1 MLLFSVAFAKAT
13 RRFIMA
19 YSNFI
24 PSVWAESINRELE
37 RACVFVEDCN
47 RQYEGLVS
55 SKGDSVHILGVGKP
69 TIHSLERANAS
80 GEIADAEEI
89 ADTSTILNIN
99 QIRYFNYKVGDIDK
113 AQAIGGL
120 MDALSEETSE
130 GLANEIDKFIA
141 NMALDSDVEK
151 LTSAPTVVTKDN
163 VLSLLDDAIEKLQE
177 NDVNMA
183 NGVTITVSPRFYKL
197 FKQAYASKDTDNSQM
212 LKNGRVAMYGNVTVK
227 LSNNVA
233 KSDSGSTDNIMIRT
247 KRAIAFVN
255 PLTHTEAYR
264 PEKSF
269 ADAVKGYALFDGK
282 VVRPKEIININVM
295 YA

>member
-1 MLLFSVAFAKAT
+1 
-13 RRFIMA
+13 MA

-37 RACVFVEDCN
+37 RACVFAEDCN
-47 RQYEGLVS
+47 RQYEGLVA

-69 TIHSLERANAS
+69 TIKSLERANAS
-80 GEIADAEEI
+80 GEIDAPEEI
-89 ADTSTILNIN
+89 EDTSVILNIN
-99 QIRYFNYKVGDIDK
+99 QIRYFNYMVGDIDK
-113 AQAIGGL
+113 AQAVGGL
-120 MDALSEETSE
+120 MDTLSAETSE
-130 GLANEIDKFIA
+130 GLAIEMDKFIA
-141 NMALDSDVEK
+141 NMATGSDVSK
-151 LTSAPTVVTKDN
+151 LTATPTVVTKDN
-163 VLSLLDDAIEKLQE
+163 VLSLLDDAIQKLQE

-183 NGVTITVSPRFYKL
+183 SGIVVTVSPRFYKL
-197 FKQAYASKDTDNSQM
+197 FKQAYIGNDTDNSDY
-212 LKNGRVAMYGNVTVK
+212 LKNGKVAMYGNVTVK

-233 KSDSGSTDNIMIRT
+233 KTDSDAVDNIMIRT

-282 VVRPKEIININVM
+282 VVRPKEIVNINVK

>member
-1 MLLFSVAFAKAT
+1 
-13 RRFIMA
+13 MA

-24 PSVWAESINRELE
+24 PSVWSESINRELE
-37 RACVFVEDCN
+37 RACVFAEDCN
-47 RQYEGLVS
+47 RQYEGDVS
-55 SKGDSVHILGVGKP
+55 KKGDSVHILGVGKP
-69 TIHSLERANAS
+69 TIKSLARENAS
-80 GEIADAEEI
+80 GEIEPAEEVN
-89 ADTSTILNIN
+89 DTSVILSIN

-113 AQAIGGL
+113 AQAVGGL

-130 GLANEIDKFIA
+130 GLANEIDKYIGA
-141 NMALDSDVEK
+141 MALDSDVST
-151 LTSAPTVVTKDN
+151 LTSAPTMITKDN
-163 VLSLLDDAIEKLQE
+163 VLSVLDDAIEKLQE

-183 NGVTITVSPRFYKL
+183 NGVVVTVSPRFYKL
-197 FKQAYASKDTDNSQM
+197 FKQAYISNDTSNSKM
-212 LKNGRVAMYGNVTVK
+212 LENGKVAMYGNVVVK

-233 KSDSGSTDNIMIRT
+233 KTDSGATDNIMIRT

-264 PEKSF
+264 PENSF

-282 VVRPKEIININVM
+282 VVRPKEIININVK

>member
-1 MLLFSVAFAKAT
+1 
-13 RRFIMA
+13 MA

-24 PSVWAESINRELE
+24 PSVWAETIERELE

-47 RQYEGLVS
+47 RQYEGLVA

-69 TIHSLERANAS
+69 SIKTIERENAN
-80 GEIADAEEI
+80 GEIDEAEEI
-89 ADTSTILNIN
+89 EDTSVILNIN

-113 AQAIGGL
+113 AQAVGGL
-120 MDALSEETSE
+120 MDALSLETSE
-130 GLANEIDKFIA
+130 GLANEMDKYIA
-141 NMALDSDVEK
+141 NMATDAQVPTLN
-151 LTSAPTVVTKDN
+151 TNATVVTKDN
-163 VLSLLDDAIEKLQE
+163 VLDVLDDAIQALQE

-183 NGVTITVSPRFYKL
+183 SGITVTVSPRFYKL
-197 FKQAYASKDTDNSQM
+197 FKQAYVGKDTNNSEM
-212 LKNGRVAMYGNVTVK
+212 LKNGKVAMYGNVTVK
-227 LSNNVA
+227 LSNNVL
-233 KSDSGSTDNIMIRT
+233 KSEDGAVDNIMIRT

-269 ADAVKGYALFDGK
+269 ADAVKGYILFDGK
-282 VVRPKEIININVM
+282 VVRPKEIININVK

>member
-1 MLLFSVAFAKAT
+1 MAFT
-13 RRFIMA
+13 
-19 YSNFI
+19 NFI

-37 RACVFVEDCN
+37 RACVFLEDCN
-47 RQYEGLVS
+47 RQYEGLVAG
-55 SKGDSVHILGVGKP
+55 KGDSVHILGVGKP
-69 TIHSLERANAS
+69 TIKSLERENAS
-80 GEIADAEEI
+80 GEIDSAEEI
-89 ADTSTILNIN
+89 EDTSVILNIN

-113 AQAIGGL
+113 AQSVGGL
-120 MDALSEETSE
+120 MDTLSQETSE

-141 NMALDSDVEK
+141 NMA
-151 LTSAPTVVTKDN
+151 TSADVTTLASAAQVVTKEN
-163 VLSLLDDAIEKLQE
+163 VLSILDDAIEKLQE

-183 NGVTITVSPRFYKL
+183 SGVTITVSPRFYKL
-197 FKQAYASKDTDNSQM
+197 FKQAYIGKNTDNVSA
-212 LKNGRVAMYGNVTVK
+212 LENGRVAMYGNVTIK

-233 KSDSGSTDNIMIRT
+233 KTEEGAVDNIMIRT

-282 VVRPKEIININVM
+282 VVRPKEIININVK

>member
-1 MLLFSVAFAKAT
+1 
-13 RRFIMA
+13 MA

-24 PSVWAESINRELE
+24 PSVWSESINRELE
-37 RACVFVEDCN
+37 RACVFAEDCN
-47 RQYEGLVS
+47 RQYEGEVS
-55 SKGDSVHILGVGKP
+55 KKGDSVHILGVGKP
-69 TIHSLERANAS
+69 TIKSLSRENAS
-80 GEIADAEEI
+80 GEIDAAEEVS
-89 ADTSTILNIN
+89 DTSVILGIN

-130 GLANEIDKFIA
+130 GLANEIDKYIA
-141 NMALDSDVEK
+141 EMVLDESVNK
-151 LTSAPTVVTKDN
+151 LTATPTVVTKEN
-163 VLSLLDDAIEKLQE
+163 VLSVLDDAIEALQE

-183 NGVTITVSPRFYKL
+183 SGVTVTVSPRFYKL
-197 FKQAYASKDTDNSQM
+197 FKQAYSAVDTDNSDM
-212 LKNGRVAMYGNVTVK
+212 LKNGKVATYGNVTVK

-233 KSDSGSTDNIMIRT
+233 KSDSGATDNIMIRS

-255 PLTHTEAYR
+255 PVTHTEAYR

-282 VVRPKEIININVM
+282 VVRPKEIINVNVK

>member
-1 MLLFSVAFAKAT
+1 
-13 RRFIMA
+13 MA

-24 PSVWAESINRELE
+24 PSVWSESINRELE

-47 RQYEGLVS
+47 RQYEGDVA

-69 TIHSLERANAS
+69 TIKSLERENAS
-80 GEIADAEEI
+80 GEIDAPEEI
-89 ADTSTILNIN
+89 QDTSVILNIN
-99 QIRYFNYKVGDIDK
+99 QIRYFNYMVGDIDK

-120 MDALSEETSE
+120 MDTLSAETSE
-130 GLANEIDKFIA
+130 GLANEMDKFIA
-141 NMALDSDVEK
+141 NLATDESVET
-151 LTSAPTVVTKDN
+151 LTPSASVVTKDN
-163 VLSLLDDAIEKLQE
+163 ILSLIDDAIQKLQE
-177 NDVNMA
+177 NDVSMA
-183 NGVTITVSPRFYKL
+183 SGIVITVSPRFYKL
-197 FKQAYASKDTDNSQM
+197 FKQAYISKDTDNSDY
-212 LKNGRVAMYGNVTVK
+212 LKNGKVAMYGNVTVK

-233 KSDSGSTDNIMIRT
+233 KTEGGATDNIMLRT

-269 ADAVKGYALFDGK
+269 ADAVKGFALFDGK
-282 VVRPKEIININVM
+282 VVRPKEIVNINVK

>member
-1 MLLFSVAFAKAT
+1 
-13 RRFIMA
+13 MA

-24 PSVWAESINRELE
+24 PSVWSESINRELE
-37 RACVFVEDCN
+37 RACVFAEDCN
-47 RQYEGLVS
+47 RQYEGEVS
-55 SKGDSVHILGVGKP
+55 KKGDSVHILGVAKP
-69 TIHSLERANAS
+69 TIKSLSRENA
-80 GEIADAEEI
+80 GAEIDAAEEVS
-89 ADTSTILNIN
+89 DTSVILGIN

-120 MDALSEETSE
+120 MDVLSEETSE
-130 GLANEIDKFIA
+130 GLANEIDKYIA
-141 NMALDSDVEK
+141 EMALDESVSK
-151 LTSAPTVVTKDN
+151 LTASPTVVTKEN
-163 VLSLLDDAIEKLQE
+163 VLSVLDDAIEALQE

-183 NGVTITVSPRFYKL
+183 SGVTVTVSPRFYKL
-197 FKQAYASKDTDNSQM
+197 FKQAYSAVDTDNSDL
-212 LKNGRVAMYGNVTVK
+212 LKNGKVATYGNVTVK

-233 KSDSGSTDNIMIRT
+233 KSDSGATDNIMIRS

-255 PLTHTEAYR
+255 PVTHTEAYR

-282 VVRPKEIININVM
+282 VVRPKEIININVK

>member
-1 MLLFSVAFAKAT
+1 MS
-13 RRFIMA
+13 
-19 YSNFI
+19 
-24 PSVWAESINRELE
+24 
-37 RACVFVEDCN
+37 
-47 RQYEGLVS
+47 
-55 SKGDSVHILGVGKP
+55 
-69 TIHSLERANAS
+69 
-80 GEIADAEEI
+80 
-89 ADTSTILNIN
+89 IN

-120 MDALSEETSE
+120 MDTLSQETSE
-130 GLANEIDKFIA
+130 ALANEIDKYIA
-141 NMALDSDVEK
+141 GMVLDSSVST
-151 LTSAPTVVTKDN
+151 LTSTPTVLTKEN
-163 VLSLLDDAIEKLQE
+163 VLSVLDDAIEKLQE

-183 NGVTITVSPRFYKL
+183 NGVTVTVSPRFYKL
-197 FKQAYASKDTDNSQM
+197 FKQAYISSDTSNSEM

-233 KSDSGSTDNIMIRT
+233 KSDSGATDNIMIRT
-247 KRAIAFVN
+247 KRAVAFVN

-282 VVRPKEIININVM
+282 VVRPKEIININVK

>member
-1 MLLFSVAFAKAT
+1 
-13 RRFIMA
+13 MA
-19 YSNFI
+19 YQNFI

-47 RQYEGLVS
+47 RQYEGLVA

-69 TIHSLERANAS
+69 TIKSLERENAN
-80 GEIADAEEI
+80 GVIDDAEEI
-89 ADTSTILNIN
+89 EDTSVILGIN

-113 AQAIGGL
+113 AQAVGGL
-120 MDALSEETSE
+120 MDALSQETSE
-130 GLANEIDKFIA
+130 GLANEMDKYIA
-141 NMALDSDVEK
+141 SMATDPQVQSLNAGAV
-151 LTSAPTVVTKDN
+151 LVTKDN

-183 NGVTITVSPRFYKL
+183 SGITVTVSPRFYKL
-197 FKQAYASKDTDNSQM
+197 FKQAYIGKDTDNSQM
-212 LKNGRVAMYGNVTVK
+212 LENGRVAMYGNVTVK

-233 KSDSGSTDNIMIRT
+233 KTDSGAVDNIMIRT

-269 ADAVKGYALFDGK
+269 ADAVKGFALFDGK
-282 VVRPKEIININVM
+282 VVRPKEIININVK

>member
-1 MLLFSVAFAKAT
+1 
-13 RRFIMA
+13 MA

-55 SKGDSVHILGVGKP
+55 KKGDSVHILGVGKP
-69 TIHSLERANAS
+69 TIKSLERANAS
-80 GEIADAEEI
+80 DTIDPAEEI
-89 ADTSTILNIN
+89 QDTSTILNIQ

-113 AQAIGGL
+113 AQAVGGL
-120 MDALSEETSE
+120 MDTLSEETSE
-130 GLANEIDKFIA
+130 ALANEMDKYIA
-141 NMALDSDVEK
+141 NMATDESVSALYDSAK
-151 LTSAPTVVTKDN
+151 QVTKDN
-163 VLSLLDDAIEKLQE
+163 VLSVIDDAIEKLQE
-177 NDVNMA
+177 NDVPMSS
-183 NGVTITVSPRFYKL
+183 GITITVSPRFYKL
-197 FKQAYASKDTDNSQM
+197 FKQAYVGKDTANSEM

-233 KSDSGSTDNIMIRT
+233 KTSDGLDDNIMIRT

-264 PEKSF
+264 PESSF
-269 ADAVKGYALFDGK
+269 ADAVKGYVLFDGK
-282 VVRPKEIININVM
+282 VVRPKEIINIKVT
-295 YA
+295 Y

>member
-1 MLLFSVAFAKAT
+1 
-13 RRFIMA
+13 MA

-24 PSVWAESINRELE
+24 PSVWSESINRELE

-55 SKGDSVHILGVGKP
+55 KKGDSVHILGVGKP
-69 TIHSLERANAS
+69 TIKSIDRANAS
-80 GEIADAEEI
+80 GEIDEAEEI
-89 ADTSTILNIN
+89 DDTSVIMNVN

-120 MDALSEETSE
+120 MDALSAETSE
-130 GLANEIDKFIA
+130 GLANEMDKYIA
-141 NMALDSDVEK
+141 EMVFDASVDK
-151 LTSAPTVVTKDN
+151 LTSAPTLVTKDN
-163 VLSLLDDAIEKLQE
+163 VLSILDDAIEKLQE

-183 NGVTITVSPRFYKL
+183 SGITVTVSPRFYKL
-197 FKQAYASKDTDNSQM
+197 FKQAYVSSNTDNTQM
-212 LKNGRVAMYGNVTVK
+212 LETGKIATYGNVTVK

-233 KSDSGSTDNIMIRT
+233 KSDSGATDNIMIRT

-282 VVRPKEIININVM
+282 VVRPKEIINVNVK

>member
-1 MLLFSVAFAKAT
+1 
-13 RRFIMA
+13 MA

-24 PSVWAESINRELE
+24 PSVWSESINRELE
-37 RACVFVEDCN
+37 RACVFAEDCN
-47 RQYEGLVS
+47 RQYEGEVS
-55 SKGDSVHILGVGKP
+55 KKGDSVHILGVSKP
-69 TIHSLERANAS
+69 TIKSLSRENAS
-80 GEIADAEEI
+80 GEIDAAEEVS
-89 ADTSTILNIN
+89 DTSVILGIN

-130 GLANEIDKFIA
+130 GLANEIDKYIA
-141 NMALDSDVEK
+141 EMVLDESVNK
-151 LTSAPTVVTKDN
+151 LTATPTVVTKEN
-163 VLSLLDDAIEKLQE
+163 VLSILDDAIEALQE

-183 NGVTITVSPRFYKL
+183 SGVTVTVSPRFYKL
-197 FKQAYASKDTDNSQM
+197 FKQAYSAVDTDNSDM
-212 LKNGRVAMYGNVTVK
+212 LKNGKVATYGNVTVK

-233 KSDSGSTDNIMIRT
+233 KSDSGATDNIMIRS

-255 PLTHTEAYR
+255 PVTHTEAYR

-282 VVRPKEIININVM
+282 VVRPKEIINVNVK